1 MRPCADAWP
10 RSSRHYDARRAQL
23 GAIRA
28 GSDRIVTDW
37 LSYSLADF
45 VPFSHATYV
54 RLFERYDARFWP
66 AVLVGV
72 GVGLGSL
79 WLLRRPARAPAGW
92 SRVAGPVPGP
102 GRGPGLAYGPA
113 SAWVMVAFGVCWG
126 WIAWAF
132 HWHSYASLN
141 WAARYFA
148 AAFAL
153 QGVLLIVAGV
163 GVGIRGDKQLAALAW
178 DSLAWSG
185 YGLIAFAVIGMPL
198 LGFFVGLWPGERA
211 WFGLELFGS
220 APDPTAVAT
229 LGLMAIVRGR
239 FAWVLVILPT
249 LWCLISAATLA
260 VLGDPLWPLPLLAVL
275 TLALVAAKKLLFALR

>member
-1 MRPCADAWP
+1 MGPG
-10 RSSRHYDARRAQL
+10 L
-23 GAIRA
+23 
-28 GSDRIVTDW
+28 DRIVTDW

-45 VPFSHATYV
+45 VPFSHVTYL

-66 AVLVGV
+66 TVLVGM

-79 WLLRRPARAPAGW
+79 WLLRRSARAPNEVFREAGF
-92 SRVAGPVPGP
+92 SHPN
-102 GRGPGLAYGPA
+102 GRWNRPSDPKVGRRFILGVGRA
-113 SAWVMVAFGVCWG
+113 SAWVLVAFGVCWV

-132 HWHSYASLN
+132 HWQSYASLN
-141 WAARYFA
+141 WAVAYFA

-153 QGVLLIVAGV
+153 QGVLLVVSAV
-163 GVGIRGDKQLAALAW
+163 DLGIRGDEKPAALVR
-178 DSLAWSG
+178 DSLARAG

-198 LGFFVGLWPGERA
+198 LGYLVGLWFGGRA

-229 LGLMAIVRGR
+229 LGLMAIVRPR
-239 FAWVLVILPT
+239 LAWILVILPT
-249 LWCLISAATLA
+249 LWCLTSAATLA

-275 TLALVAAKKLLFALR
+275 TLALMAAKGAVVRAPVRR